1 MHLSFYRGPW
11 DLEVQ
16 TNAVIYE
23 RPPTILP
30 HPYPDIETYRC
41 SLAAK
46 LRQCYQELCHSRE
59 GIHFISF
66 DSVSYVHENSVEMVN
81 ELFGCTVHVYT
92 CK

>member
-1 MHLSFYRGPW
+1 MFYINRGPW

-23 RPPTILP
+23 RPPTVLP
-30 HPYPDIETYRC
+30 HPHPDIETYRC

-59 GIHFISF
+59 GIKLVHY
-66 DSVSYVHENSVEMVN
+66 DVNNCVVS
-81 ELFGCTVHVYT
+81 C
-92 CK
+92 